1 MVARLATLST
11 VTALLF
17 TVGVLLSACATTTGG
32 DFCRVEH
39 PIRPT
44 KATIDAMSDAEIRD
58 ALAHNLKGVK
68 LCGWK
73 TNG

>member
-1 MVARLATLST
+1 MVARLA
-11 VTALLF
+11 LLC
-17 TVGVLLSACATTTGG
+17 LLLAGCATTTGG
-32 DFCRVEH
+32 DFCQVEH

-44 KATIDAMSDAEIRD
+44 RATINAMSDSEIRD